1 MSAPPPTVGRR
12 PAHGAART
20 APLHSARLVPRSLAE
35 LHQAQPHRTA
45 PHRTVEG
52 RAATASP

>member
-1 MSAPPPTVGRR
+1 MSAPPTVGRR
-12 PAHGAART
+12 RAHGAART